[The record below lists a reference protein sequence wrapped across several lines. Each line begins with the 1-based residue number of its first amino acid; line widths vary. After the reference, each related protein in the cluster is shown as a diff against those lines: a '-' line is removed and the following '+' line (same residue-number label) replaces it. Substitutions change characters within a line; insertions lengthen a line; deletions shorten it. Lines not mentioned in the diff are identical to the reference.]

1 MPRAAPFN
9 VNWYVRKIYS
19 VGSQPEFNM
28 TTAVTGAAICG
39 RFKRSEKLDA
49 YIFLSDNEIAPA
61 IGDVWVFKPHGWRNP
76 LI

>member
-1 MPRAAPFN
+1 
-9 VNWYVRKIYS
+9 
-19 VGSQPEFNM
+19 M

-39 RFKRSEKLDA
+39 RFKRSEKLDV

-61 IGDVWVFKPHGWRNP
+61 IGDVWVFKPYGWRNP